1 MNELQVTM
9 YWAHGYNDNF
19 EKSYSTETFGWNT
32 VRNGLYQRLEE
43 LYQAQGNSCSG
54 EKLFDNQCTLSIGDI
69 IEIDGVK
76 FLVIPTGFLKII
88 ESFEQWCNAP
98 CHARSNLARELEQKK
113 A

>member
-88 ESFEQWCNAP
+88 ESFEQWCNVTSRD
-98 CHARSNLARELEQKK
+98 RSWFARELSEFQV
-113 A
+113 